1 MSSFKLPE
9 PIIDRLLDRLGNDDA
24 FRDFFVADTR
34 AALAS
39 IGFEPAADGSVTKGL
54 WFCLAVD
61 HLASKEAI
69 RGSRAALRNQLLPDA
84 PFIPF
89 MIGMRETI
97 EKAAA

>member
-1 MSSFKLPE
+1 MSSFKLPA
-9 PIIDRLLDRLGNDDA
+9 PIIDRLLDRLGNDDE

-39 IGFEPAADGSVTKGL
+39 IGFEPAADQSVTKGL

-69 RGSRAALRNQLLPDA
+69 RESRAALRNQLEPDG
-84 PFIPF
+84 PFF
-89 MIGMRETI
+89 AFGLGTREAS
-97 EKAAA
+97 KKFAA

>member
-1 MSSFKLPE
+1 MSSFKLPA

-39 IGFEPAADGSVTKGL
+39 IGFEPAADASVTCGL

-61 HLASKEAI
+61 HLADKKTFRE
-69 RGSRAALRNQLLPDA
+69 SRKLLRAQLDDQA

-89 MIGMRETI
+89 LIGQREAI